1 MQTPWKGRLSER
13 KVSPVD
19 QLVFF
24 WLLMGIRLWTCR
36 YSGKERRHDSA
47 NCPCHSLANNLS
59 GKTNP
64 RWHLTHGAHIVL
76 FQPAPLVLVGMEPNI
91 QGFWR
96 KRAAWKQCRHLTAS
110 VGILTVKGKEKTE
123 QLLEGK
129 GEISSFI
136 SRLGTLGWKSGSCL
150 LVCVCCFLTVGMRTS
165 HWTSRLQ
172 FLQLQIW
179 NCSSSQHSLRNTG
192 QLE

>member
-1 MQTPWKGRLSER
+1 
-13 KVSPVD
+13 
-19 QLVFF
+19 
-24 WLLMGIRLWTCR
+24 MGIRLWTCR
-36 YSGKERRHDSA
+36 YSGKESRHDST
-47 NCPCHSLANNLS
+47 NCPCHSLDNNLS

-64 RWHLTHGAHIVL
+64 RGHLTHLVL

-91 QGFWR
+91 QGFCR
-96 KRAAWKQCRHLTAS
+96 KQAAWKQCRHLTAS

-123 QLLEGK
+123 RLLEGK

-150 LVCVCCFLTVGMRTS
+150 LVCVCFFLTVGMRTS

-179 NCSSSQHSLRNTG
+179 NCSSSQHSLRNAG